1 MEEGFGF
8 ILVYEKREGE
18 KVATKIAI
26 ILYCLSTVV
35 QHLMHGNKFSP
46 SERCKVT
53 PGISSFLKW
62 KCMFIINRH

>member
-26 ILYCLSTVV
+26 TFILFVYSST
-35 QHLMHGNKFSP
+35 
-46 SERCKVT
+46 T
-53 PGISSFLKW
+53 PDAW
-62 KCMFIINRH
+62 K